1 MAPYN
6 SIFIRGVFTFGRRF
20 LDNRNTSPTLRAD
33 RLKNEKRGSK
43 SRVTLRR
50 RPGDDKVTHGSKIPV
65 SMFYN
70 IALDARFMLFYAFQ
84 EYRIRLLRAFNRPSG
99 EIMN

>member
-20 LDNRNTSPTLRAD
+20 LGNRNTSPTLRAD

-43 SRVTLRR
+43 SRVTLEKPGRR
-50 RPGDDKVTHGSKIPV
+50 QSYTRVENTRW
-65 SMFYN
+65 MFYN
-70 IALDARFMLFYAFQ
+70 ITLDARFILFYVF
-84 EYRIRLLRAFNRPSG
+84 F
-99 EIMN
+99 

>member
-20 LDNRNTSPTLRAD
+20 LGNRNTSPTLRAD

-43 SRVTLRR
+43 SRVTREAWETTKLHTGRKYPSDVLQHHASR
-50 RPGDDKVTHGSKIPV
+50 AIYG
-65 SMFYN
+65 
-70 IALDARFMLFYAFQ
+70 
-84 EYRIRLLRAFNRPSG
+84 LLRFFKSIVFASFVHLIIRVAKGRN
-99 EIMN
+99 N